1 MLDAGDGESLKR
13 IPQRIAAGA
22 ADQGTAK
29 LLNLRHTSSFF
40 YMSAGNLTTP
50 PVSVGGKRKKIKGSA
65 KKQRNGNHKRNDE
78 ADKFYFSY

>member
-22 ADQGTAK
+22 ADHGTAE
-29 LLNLRHTSSFF
+29 LLNLRHTSSFS
-40 YMSAGNLTTP
+40 YMSAGNFTIP

-65 KKQRNGNHKRNDE
+65 KKSEKRE
-78 ADKFYFSY
+78 P